1 MEATWKPYEKHGEL
15 TERTDLPDSVFAFPK
30 QRKEPM
36 TDASHVRNAI
46 ARFDQTIGV
55 SDEDRALAFANIK
68 KAAEYYG
75 VDMTETDW
83 RQLGTR
89 PSTGR
94 TAADR
99 RASAR
104 KGAATRKKRGT
115 ARTGARKAAATRRKH
130 GTARKAARKAAATRK
145 RAAAR
150 KTTARKTGTRKAAKR
165 TGARRTASARKS
177 SARRT

>member
-1 MEATWKPYEKHGEL
+1 MKTTWTPYEKHGEL
-15 TERTDLPDSVFAFPK
+15 TERSDLPDSVFAFPE

-55 SDEDRALAFANIK
+55 SDEDRELAFANIK
-68 KAAEYYG
+68 KAAEHYG
-75 VDMTETDW
+75 VEISETDW
-83 RQLGTR
+83 TELGKR

-104 KGAATRKKRGT
+104 K
-115 ARTGARKAAATRRKH
+115 
-130 GTARKAARKAAATRK
+130 AAATRK
-145 RAAAR
+145 RRQAH
-150 KTTARKTGTRKAAKR
+150 
-165 TGARRTASARKS
+165 
-177 SARRT
+177 